1 MKPIVSLIVTDLD
14 NTLYDWVRMWYQS
27 FSVLIDLLT
36 KESGVSKKTLEAE
49 IQTVFQQHGTSEYGF
64 VVEELPSLKSK
75 YPNDDLSIL
84 YKDVMSA
91 FINLRKSS
99 LYLYPGVRETL
110 DYLKKIGAMIVVF
123 TESMSF
129 YTIERLVQLKLD
141 GIVDF
146 VYSSP
151 NLPNLVEFDKLNRN
165 DSYRLKSTV
174 HRLIPTGTHKPD
186 PYVLLDIIND
196 DGVNAS
202 KEQTIYIG
210 DSLMKDVKMAQD
222 AGVTDVYAKYGLKVN
237 SKAYE
242 VLRRVTHWTKEEVER
257 ERKIISGGIVTPTY
271 TLKNSFKE
279 LLSFFEFV
287 SHARV

>member
-1 MKPIVSLIVTDLD
+1 
-14 NTLYDWVRMWYQS
+14 
-27 FSVLIDLLT
+27 
-36 KESGVSKKTLEAE
+36 
-49 IQTVFQQHGTSEYGF
+49 
-64 VVEELPSLKSK
+64 
-75 YPNDDLSIL
+75 
-84 YKDVMSA
+84 
-91 FINLRKSS
+91 
-99 LYLYPGVRETL
+99 
-110 DYLKKIGAMIVVF
+110 
-123 TESMSF
+123 MSF